1 MLIVLRI
8 YEIRFACVAD
18 FSHALLDSSKDQSG
32 FDIPVNNFLAILR
45 QLDGRSTHHAH
56 QSQNMTCLLICICSY
71 KPSVTASDHSIAHRR
86 SSVERQPPPTG
97 SYTLYSLLYIVHYT
111 TI

>member
-56 QSQNMTCLLICICSY
+56 QSQNMTCLSFAFVPTSLQSL
-71 KPSVTASDHSIAHRR
+71 HR
-86 SSVERQPPPTG
+86 
-97 SYTLYSLLYIVHYT
+97 
-111 TI
+111 TIQ